1 MANLREIL
9 GNGFNLSEVEASA
22 PRDPIPEGDYIL
34 TAEKTEM
41 TANRAG
47 NGWRL
52 DVTFKVEDGPH
63 TGRLIFMSYNVSHPN
78 EQAQNIALRDFKAI
92 VDAVGVDPQ
101 YVEDDTDMI
110 CHKPFFGHVTLR
122 TDTVKDG
129 FGQRVAKINPETGMP
144 YPPRNAVTSPKPIGG
159 FSAPATPQQAAPQA
173 SAPQQA
179 RPVQTTVAPA
189 SAVRPAA
196 PQAGNPFGRR

>member
-22 PRDPIPEGDYIL
+22 PRDPIPEGDYL
-34 TAEKTEM
+34 LVADKTEM
-41 TANRAG
+41 VANRAG
-47 NGWRL
+47 TGWRL
-52 DVTFKVEDGPH
+52 DVTFRVEDGPH

-101 YVEDDTDMI
+101 YVEDDTDLI
-110 CHKPFFGHVTLR
+110 CHKPFIGRVTLR
-122 TDTVKDG
+122 NDTVKDA

-144 YPPRNAVTSPKPIGG
+144 YPPRNAVTSPKPVGG
-159 FSAPATPQQAAPQA
+159 YTPPEQPA
-173 SAPQQA
+173 SAPPVMPQA
-179 RPVQTTVAPA
+179 RPVQTTAA
-189 SAVRPAA
+189 RPAA